1 MLLFARA
8 KSVPSQKPSL
18 VPTAQPFSVCV
29 GEVWS
34 ALLLV
39 LAWWSWDGSPCLLLD
54 FNGYAS
60 GEEAESEL
68 SESQGH
74 PEDILWPLCI
84 LNHWLGAGSEMRC
97 PQRRHLQPVDM
108 SGAKTGPHDQCL
120 SSCLPHTLGW

>member
-39 LAWWSWDGSPCLLLD
+39 LGGVGISPSVFHWILMVMHLEKRLNLSSLSHRVTQKT
-54 FNGYAS
+54 FYGLYAS
-60 GEEAESEL
+60 
-68 SESQGH
+68 
-74 PEDILWPLCI
+74 
-84 LNHWLGAGSEMRC
+84 
-97 PQRRHLQPVDM
+97 
-108 SGAKTGPHDQCL
+108 
-120 SSCLPHTLGW
+120 